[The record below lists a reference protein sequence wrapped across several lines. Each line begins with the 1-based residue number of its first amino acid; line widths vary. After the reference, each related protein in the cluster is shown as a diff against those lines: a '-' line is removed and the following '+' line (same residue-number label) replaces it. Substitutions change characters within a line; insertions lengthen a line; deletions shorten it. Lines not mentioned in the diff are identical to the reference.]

1 METAECLTATVD
13 KFVFQVVTDRR
24 YSPEDC
30 WVQIEGKLAKIGI
43 TDFRQQTA
51 GDVAFVE
58 CKPVGIILAAGEEL
72 ASIETIKVNLA
83 IPSPL
88 TGTVVAVNEALNTRP
103 ELVNTDPY
111 GQGWRAALCPAAPEE
126 LENLLTP
133 AAYLA
138 LITEKAES
146 AA

>member
-111 GQGWRAALCPAAPEE
+111 GQGWLAALCPAAPEE